1 MQRLWAKRV
10 KAASQADSQILQYL
24 RVIYVVLVM
33 KERTLQY
40 WRSSGK
46 QLRHVAGVFEEN
58 LGEAIRGGIDMLI
71 VGAKILAHLSKAE
84 TKVELALV

>member
-1 MQRLWAKRV
+1 M
-10 KAASQADSQILQYL
+10 KAASQAGSQILQYL

-33 KERTLQY
+33 KERMLQD

-58 LGEAIRGGIDMLI
+58 LGEAIGGRIDRFI
-71 VGAKILAHLSKAE
+71 VGAKILGHLSKAE